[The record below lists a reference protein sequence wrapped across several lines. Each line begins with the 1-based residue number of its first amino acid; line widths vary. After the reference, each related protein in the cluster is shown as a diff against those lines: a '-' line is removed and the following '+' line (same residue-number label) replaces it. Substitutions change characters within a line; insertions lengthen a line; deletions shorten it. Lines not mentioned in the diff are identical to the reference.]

1 MAYIVPYYR
10 MTEDICQIIC
20 DNFAQVRVYRFMDSE
35 FQKFKQVAVLG
46 TRKKRSH
53 SDGEDASQLCNAAYH
68 PERLPTLDTLSPNS

>member
-10 MTEDICQIIC
+10 MTEDICETIC
-20 DNFAQVRVYRFMDSE
+20 DNVAQVRVYRFMDSE

-53 SDGEDASQLCNAAYH
+53 LC
-68 PERLPTLDTLSPNS
+68 PTCKGIESRDIPRRGIQCG